1 MTWNDMTG
9 NWGHWFR
16 RMQARFP
23 HLEDS
28 AMPFLK
34 QDRGR
39 FEAYL
44 AQTHDLTLNEAR
56 AELEDFLLVEALLR
70 ETSDLRVRA

>member
-1 MTWNDMTG
+1 MTWSDLTR
-9 NWGHWFR
+9 NWGDWFK
-16 RMQARFP
+16 RMQTRFP
-23 HLEDS
+23 HLDDS

-44 AQTHDLTLNEAR
+44 AQTHDLTIDEAR
-56 AELEDFLLVEALLR
+56 EELEDFLFVEAMQLELD
-70 ETSDLRVRA
+70 DLRVRA

>member
-1 MTWNDMTG
+1 MTWAELTA
-9 NWGHWFR
+9 NWAHWFKR
-16 RMQARFP
+16 IKTRFP
-23 HLEDS
+23 HLDDS

-44 AQTHDLTLNEAR
+44 ADRHNLTLDEAR
-56 AELEDFLLVEALLR
+56 EEFEDFLYIETLAREASHLL
-70 ETSDLRVRA
+70 DKD